1 MYSRIVMALLLLC
14 AQFAFA
20 TTAVD
25 VAEGESGSKVT
36 GQSEILYDPE
46 ASFSVEEAAARYS
59 RGEFTPLDTAG
70 STGLQPGAVWS
81 HFQLRN
87 TTGESLILDIEYVD
101 HQLIELDA
109 YQAGSSDASAYRQ
122 IASLSLLEPFDNR
135 PVSHNRF
142 VFQVTLAPGE
152 SRDFLV
158 KFSSHQAGFVFP
170 SMRIWAPENLRQ
182 HNNAETAVV
191 MFLFGGIF
199 LMSVVSLVAALATK
213 DKTFLSYSIYA
224 LSKIVGWFT
233 ILGYTHQF
241 IVKQHYH
248 WSYMTI
254 TGAIGIIFG
263 IIFSRIYLQ
272 TRQHTPRL
280 DYVLLFMTANAVFML
295 VCTLLDLNTLAISS
309 ITLALLLYPTIC
321 IAGIV
326 RFRQGSRDAAVFAVA
341 WSLLVLGMV
350 GQALRD
356 LGLVQHSTTTYY
368 WPAFAS
374 FVEMIGIL
382 TAMGLKVRR
391 LRVQKDKA
399 ESRYLSQL
407 ESSKAELE
415 VLVGQRTA
423 ELEKAKEVAELEAK
437 TDPLTGAHNRR
448 SFFVEAQRCLSL
460 AHRKDQ
466 PLSLL
471 MFDIDHF
478 KSINDNFGHSM
489 GDEALRQFSS
499 TVAGSLRD
507 MDVWGRLGGE
517 EFALLL
523 YENPQGGLQT
533 AQRLLQKTRAINI
546 PTASGELRFTTSIG
560 IASLAHDEDIE
571 SLLNRADNA
580 LYQAKHQ
587 GRDCVVQDPALATQ
601 A

>member
-1 MYSRIVMALLLLC
+1 MYSRIVLALLLLC
-14 AQFAFA
+14 AQIAFA
-20 TTAVD
+20 APAIDVTVD
-25 VAEGESGSKVT
+25 ESGNKTT
-36 GQSEILYDPE
+36 GQSEILFDPQ
-46 ASFSVEEAAARYS
+46 ASLTVNEAAAKYAL
-59 RGEFTPLDTAG
+59 GEFTALDTAG

-81 HFQLRN
+81 HFQLHN
-87 TTGESLILDIEYVD
+87 TSGQALTLDIEYVD

-109 YQAGSSDASAYRQ
+109 FQAPTSNGGNYTQ
-122 IASLSLLEPFDNR
+122 VASLSLLAPFESR
-135 PVSHNRF
+135 PVAHNRF
-142 VFQVTLAPGE
+142 VFQVTLAPDE
-152 SRDFLV
+152 RREFLV

-170 SMRIWAPENLRQ
+170 SMRIWAPEKLRQ
-182 HNNAETAVV
+182 NNNAETAMV

-199 LMSVVSLVAALATK
+199 LMSVVSFVAALATR
-213 DKTFLSYSIYA
+213 DRTFFSYSVYA

-280 DYVLLFMTANAVFML
+280 DYVLLFMMANAVFML
-295 VCTLLDLNTLAISS
+295 VCTIFDLNTLAISS
-309 ITLALLLYPTIC
+309 ITLALLLYPAIC

-356 LGLVQHSTTTYY
+356 LGLVGHSEFTYY

-399 ESRYLSQL
+399 ESRYMAQL
-407 ESSKAELE
+407 ESSKVELE
-415 VLVGQRTA
+415 MLVSQRTA
-423 ELEKAKEVAELEAK
+423 ELERAKEAAEFEAR

-448 SFFVEAQRCLSL
+448 SFLVEAQRCLSL
-460 AHRKDQ
+460 AHRKGQ

-478 KSINDNFGHSM
+478 KAINDSFGHSM

-523 YENPQGGLQT
+523 YEDSQGSLLT
-533 AQRLLQKTRAINI
+533 ANRLLETIRSISI
-546 PTASGELRFTTSIG
+546 PSDAGDLRFTASIG
-560 IASLAHDEDIE
+560 VASLAADEDIE
-571 SLLNRADNA
+571 TLLNRADNA
-580 LYQAKHQ
+580 LYQAKNQ
-587 GRDCVVQDPALATQ
+587 GRDCVVQDQALATQ